1 MVQVALVDLDH
12 LKDRVDHHYLEGHEH
27 QDIQVVPVVLLLLL
41 AQLVLV
47 DP

>member
-1 MVQVALVDLDH
+1 MALVVPVDLDH

-27 QDIQVVPVVLLLLL
+27 QDIQVVPVVLLLPL